1 MVAVVVYM
9 GRIYDPIKRRSG
21 RLSRSYPVLGL
32 LVVVRGMKEGR
43 DNLID

>member
-1 MVAVVVYM
+1 VHDGGCGV
-9 GRIYDPIKRRSG
+9 YDPMKRSG